1 MVRAG
6 ELGELEVGLHRVQRG
21 VYEVVLWL
29 VDPQSDAEVA
39 PVRGLAAIAVDEL
52 QGLQTMPERYG
63 RTLAAQVFADPAVRL
78 LYAKARVVMDRAGLR
93 LRIAI
98 DASALELHEL
108 RWELLRDPEND
119 AALATSERVLLS
131 RFMRSQDWRRVRLQA
146 RASLRAVIAVAAPTN
161 CEEYSLAP
169 IDRDAE
175 IRRAREAL
183 AGIAVTVVGGP
194 CTLDGLIAALRA
206 GADIVYLMCHGAL
219 GRQSESVVFLQDEAG
234 AVAPVRGMALA
245 GRIGELTTPPRL
257 MVLAS
262 CDSAKRAEV
271 SLAPLLADAGVS
283 AVLAM
288 QGQIGIDTARVLM
301 PRFFQELKIDGQ
313 IDRALAVARG
323 AVRERSD
330 AWMPAL
336 FLRLKSGQLWY
347 EPRFTGG
354 EDAPSQWKALC
365 QCVLRG
371 NFLPI
376 VGPDVDEG
384 LFGGMHALAT
394 RLAAEHAYP
403 NAEHERAD
411 LAKVAQYINVAKDRM
426 FAHKA
431 VQAGLVHEIVAR
443 QEVEAAELPRLLD
456 AVAARRAG
464 QDADPYQL
472 LARLPARIYVTA
484 SPETLLIKTIK
495 AAGKG
500 PEALVCRW
508 RATRTNTPQE
518 PRPRQAPTPE
528 APLVYHV
535 FGAFGVPESLVLTED
550 DFLDFLIATSTY
562 KLMPAVVRGSLTDSA
577 LIFLGF
583 RLDDWT
589 FRVLFRLIMN
599 LEGSAGMR
607 KYSHVGVQVNPEE
620 HSLADVERARRYLE
634 RYFNSDRGAGLS
646 EPPISLYWGSP
657 TEFLQELHRRLADTR
672 AEEVAAPVERTD
684 EWF

>member
-1 MVRAG
+1 V
-6 ELGELEVGLHRVQRG
+6 
-21 VYEVVLWL
+21 
-29 VDPQSDAEVA
+29 
-39 PVRGLAAIAVDEL
+39 
-52 QGLQTMPERYG
+52 
-63 RTLAAQVFADPAVRL
+63 
-78 LYAKARVVMDRAGLR
+78 
-93 LRIAI
+93 
-98 DASALELHEL
+98 
-108 RWELLRDPEND
+108 
-119 AALATSERVLLS
+119 ALA
-131 RFMRSQDWRRVRLQA
+131 Q
-146 RASLRAVIAVAAPTN
+146 
-161 CEEYSLAP
+161 
-169 IDRDAE
+169 
-175 IRRAREAL
+175 
-183 AGIAVTVVGGP
+183 
-194 CTLDGLIAALRA
+194 
-206 GADIVYLMCHGAL
+206 
-219 GRQSESVVFLQDEAG
+219 
-234 AVAPVRGMALA
+234 
-245 GRIGELTTPPRL
+245 RIGELTAPPRL

-262 CDSAKRAEV
+262 CDSARRAEV

-288 QGQIGIDTARVLM
+288 QGQIGMDTARVLM
-301 PRFFQELKIDGQ
+301 PRFFTELKVDGQ

-323 AVRERSD
+323 AVRERAD

-384 LFGGMHALAT
+384 LFGGTHALAT

-403 NAEHERAD
+403 SAEHERAD
-411 LAKVAQYINVAKDRM
+411 LAKVAQYINVEKDRAA
-426 FAHKA
+426 AHRA
-431 VQAGLVHEIVAR
+431 VQAGLVHEICAR

-500 PEALVCRW
+500 PEALLCRW

-535 FGAFGVPESLVLTED
+535 FGAFGAPESLVLTED
-550 DFLDFLIATSTY
+550 DFFDFLIATSTY

-607 KYSHVGVQVNPEE
+607 KYSHVGVQINPEE

-657 TEFLQELHRRLADTR
+657 AEFLRELHRRLADTR
-672 AEEVAAPVERTD
+672 AEEVAAPTERSD